1 MIEKMTKYSFVLLH
15 GCTDDFLSSLKET
28 GLMDIVRSQKP
39 VDDNSA
45 GLLASVTEQRRQI
58 ERIANDDFSRDSR
71 YNALVAELADA
82 QKELSERLPWGEF
95 STGDVSGL
103 KSAGI
108 ELSFFRMASKRF
120 DTSLAEEY
128 PLEVINRDSKY
139 TYFVT
144 VSKSGAIK
152 VPGAEPCQMPSGPA
166 SETMQK
172 ISSLKSEIDS
182 RIKTLSSEKS
192 LLPELEAKLKETESE
207 LQLYLAKCTA
217 ESAAENVLDTLV
229 GFAPSSEDSGMKEA
243 LDKMDVFYMSEP
255 AKAEDNPPIKLKN
268 NWFARNFETLTG
280 MYGMPVYDE
289 FDPTPVLAPFFLLF
303 WAFCMG
309 DAGYGLLLIGVGIL
323 LRKVDILGL
332 KDHWRLVTTLGIGA
346 TVIGFFLGTF
356 MGIPLAESSAVPES
370 LRKLML
376 TGKLS
381 FGSSSYDVAM
391 IAAIVIGVFHICL
404 AMVIKAVGLTKR
416 FGFKNAVSTWGWI
429 VLIIG
434 GLLVA
439 AGALSSVLDAGFTK
453 VAVIVIG
460 VLSFLGIFVFNT
472 PGRNPLL
479 NIGAGLWD
487 TYGMVTGLMGDVLSY
502 IRLYA
507 LGLAGGML
515 GGAFNDLAVMTL
527 GENPTWQ
534 WLPFILI
541 ALLGHTLN
549 FAMSCLGA
557 FVHPLRLTF
566 VEYFKNSGYE
576 GKGTE
581 YRPLQ

>member
-1 MIEKMTKYSFVLLH
+1 MIEKMTRYSFVLLH
-15 GCTDDFLSSLKET
+15 GCADEFLSSLKET
-28 GLMDIVRSQKP
+28 GLMDIVRSRKP
-39 VDDNSA
+39 VDDNSSEMVSRISE
-45 GLLASVTEQRRQI
+45 LRRRA
-58 ERIANDDFSRDSR
+58 ERIANDDFSRDAG
-71 YNALVAELADA
+71 YNSLVARLAEEKRELA
-82 QKELSERLPWGEF
+82 ERTPWGEF
-95 STGDVSGL
+95 SVDDINKL
-103 KSAGI
+103 KDKGI
-108 ELSFFRMASKRF
+108 TLSFYRIASKRF
-120 DTSLAEEY
+120 DPALADEF
-128 PLEVINRDSKY
+128 PIEVISSDSKF
-139 TYFVT
+139 TYFVS
-144 VSKSGAIK
+144 VSDTGAVT
-152 VPGAEPCQMPSGPA
+152 VPGAESCKAPSGPA
-166 SETMQK
+166 SETRLA
-172 ISSLKSEIDS
+172 IESLCSEIKS
-182 RIKTLSSEKS
+182 REEFLSSEKES
-192 LLPELEAKLKETESE
+192 LPELEARLVEAESE

-217 ESAAENVLDTLV
+217 VSAAEDAIDTFI
-229 GFAPSSEDSGMKEA
+229 GFAPTSADAEMKEA
-243 LDKMDVFYMSEP
+243 LDKMDVLYFSEP

-309 DAGYGLLLIGVGIL
+309 DAGYGLLLIGVGFL

-332 KDHWRLVTTLGIGA
+332 KDHWRLVTTLGVGA
-346 TVIGFFLGTF
+346 TIIGFFLGTF
-356 MGIPLAESSAVPES
+356 MGIPLGEASVIPEG

-391 IAAIVIGVFHICL
+391 VAAIVIGVFHICL

-416 FGFKNAVSTWGWI
+416 FGFREATSTWGWI

-439 AGALSSVLDAGFTK
+439 AGALTSVLDAGITK
-453 VAVIVIG
+453 IAVIFIG
-460 VLSFLGIFVFNT
+460 IVAFLGIFVFNT

-527 GENPTWQ
+527 GDNPTWQ

-581 YRPLQ
+581 YKPIE